1 MTKGFE
7 RKLARALMGVVMAAG
22 VSGLAWAD
30 ATETTS
36 LDTVVRV
43 EGVRTMGDEVQGRIV
58 NQTGDQLEDVRLL
71 VSDQFLWRNERH
83 PGEDSPSE
91 AHAVT
96 VPGPIPPHGTA
107 TFSFRR
113 PSPLPDRRDGQFVT
127 DVEPVEAGAP
137 TLGTH
142 AEPPPSSR
150 FVLGGRRL
158 RACAVVGLGLFC
170 RRR

>member
-1 MTKGFE
+1 MTKTRCE
-7 RKLARALMGVVMAAG
+7 RKLARALLGVAMAAG
-22 VSGLAWAD
+22 MSGSGLAWAD
-30 ATETTS
+30 ATIDTTS

-43 EGVRTMGDEVQGRIV
+43 EGVRTMGDEVQGRVV
-58 NQTGDQLEDVRLL
+58 NETGDQLENVRLM

-96 VPGPIPPHGTA
+96 VPGPIPPHGSA

-127 DVEPVEAGAP
+127 DVEPIELTRRAP
-137 TLGTH
+137 TT
-142 AEPPPSSR
+142 SSYETSSDR
-150 FVLGGRRL
+150 TYDRRT
-158 RACAVVGLGLFC
+158 RTY
-170 RRR
+170 